1 MTSPPSDAPAQRRSR
16 RWARTAGGVMLLT
29 LAAAGCLV
37 VINGRG
43 DQDDGDDDPG
53 ATPETATATAELR
66 TLEEH
71 DDLDGT
77 LGYGDTTDVSL
88 AAEGTITGLAP
99 VGSVVDRGQSL
110 VEVDSHGVPLLFGLK
125 PVWRPLGP
133 DVTNG
138 VDVEQLEANLLA
150 LGVVTASDLTVD
162 QDWTSATTSAVK
174 KWQKARGLEQTG
186 SLGSGDIV
194 FLPGA
199 VRVAEHP
206 IQVGSPISGPVLG
219 ITSTTRLVT
228 IDLEA
233 NQRSLV
239 AAGKPVVVVLPDGT
253 EVPGKIGS
261 VGDVATGSGGGDG
274 GDGGDGG
281 GDGGDSGGDDPPE
294 ATIDVAVTIDDPAAL
309 TAAAFDQAP
318 VTVQVVSTAAE
329 NVVAVPVEALLVLAE
344 GGFAVEVIDDDG
356 TSTSHLVSVE
366 LGASADGWIQ
376 VTGEVA
382 EGDKVAVPQ

>member
-1 MTSPPSDAPAQRRSR
+1 MTSPPGDVPAQRRSR
-16 RWARTAGGVMLLT
+16 RWARTAAGVMLLT

-37 VINGRG
+37 AINGRG
-43 DQDDGDDDPG
+43 DQDDGDDDQPP
-53 ATPETATATAELR
+53 TPSTATATVELR

-88 AAEGTITGLAP
+88 AAESTITGLAP

-110 VEVDSHGVPLLFGLK
+110 VEVDSHGVPLLFGPK
-125 PVWRPLGP
+125 PMWRPLGP

-150 LGVVTASDLTVD
+150 LGVVTTSELTVD

-186 SLGSGDIV
+186 SLGPGDIV

-206 IQVGSPISGPVLG
+206 IQVGGPISGPVIG
-219 ITSTTRLVT
+219 VTSTTRLVT

-233 NQRSLV
+233 SQRSLV

-253 EVPGKIGS
+253 EVAGKIGS
-261 VGDVATGSGGGDG
+261 VGDVATGSGGDG
-274 GDGGDGG
+274 GGGDDGGDGG
-281 GDGGDSGGDDPPE
+281 GGGDDPPE
-294 ATIDVAVTIDDPAAL
+294 ATIDVVVTIDDPAAL

-344 GGFAVEVIDDDG
+344 GGFAVELVDDDG
-356 TSTSHLVSVE
+356 ASHLVSVK

-376 VTGEVA
+376 VTGDVA
-382 EGDKVAVPQ
+382 EGDKVVVPQ